1 MTDLVSYIK
10 TLPSDSKPRH
20 VAIIMDGNGRW
31 AERQGK
37 SRSFGLQEGFRTV
50 RSVINA
56 AKSLSIESLC
66 LFAFST
72 ENWNRP
78 AKEVDFIMSL
88 LMRALKKDLPLLI
101 EHDIKLCIIG
111 ERSRFKPSLQKQMLA
126 AEERTKNCHSMTVNL
141 AVNYGGRWDMTQ
153 AMQSILE
160 EGQKNALMPSEVDE
174 AYITKKL
181 MMAGQPEV
189 DLMIRTSGEYRISNF
204 ILWQAAYAE
213 LYFSDLCW
221 PDFNEEAFYKAI
233 IDFAQ
238 RQRRFGLTG
247 HQINS

>member
-1 MTDLVSYIK
+1 MTALVTQINA
-10 TLPSDSKPRH
+10 LPQSSKPRH

-37 SRSFGLQEGFRTV
+37 SRLFGLEEGFNTV
-50 RSVINA
+50 RGIINA
-56 AKSLSIESLC
+56 AKETSVESLS

-78 AKEVDFIMSL
+78 VKEVEFIMSL

-101 EHDIKLCIIG
+101 KHDIKLCIVG
-111 ERSRFKPSLQKQMLA
+111 ERSRFKSSLQKQMLA
-126 AEERTKNCHSMTVNL
+126 AEERTQHCQGTTVNL
-141 AVNYGGRWDMTQ
+141 AVNYGGRWDITQ

-160 EGQKNALMPSEVDE
+160 DAKQQTLTSSEVDQ
-174 AYITKKL
+174 AFIASKL

-213 LYFSDLCW
+213 LYFTELCW
-221 PDFNEEAFYKAI
+221 PDFNEEAFIK
-233 IDFAQ
+233 Q
-238 RQRRFGLTG
+238 
-247 HQINS
+247 